1 MKTIFLFSGEG
12 ITGPLT
18 QRLVSAL
25 LEENMAQS
33 DHAASADGTA
43 AITNESND
51 SCGENNASTA
61 NRGNST
67 TSITSLLKSGVDVE
81 MRLKKELIE
90 LGILEASDF
99 AKDKEDEVLNE
110 IKRVRT
116 ELYAIAEYNKSELKM
131 LHAAAKEEMKRLEI
145 KRKLDA
151 VDQELIESY
160 KKVWAAKQKRRPLT
174 KQERAEIFRLSDEQK
189 QLSAQ
194 LEMMPMPGF
203 TTSATA
209 SSSSASMTTT
219 TTATPTTNTFEKKII

>member
-1 MKTIFLFSGEG
+1 
-12 ITGPLT
+12 
-18 QRLVSAL
+18 
-25 LEENMAQS
+25 MAQS
-33 DHAASADGTA
+33 ELAASADGTA
-43 AITNESND
+43 ALTNDND

-61 NRGNST
+61 NRSHSS

-81 MRLKKELIE
+81 KRLKKELIE
-90 LGILEASDF
+90 LGILDASDF

-116 ELYAIAEYNKSELKM
+116 ELYAIAEYNKNELKM
-131 LHAAAKEEMKRLEI
+131 LHTAAKEEMKRLEI

-174 KQERAEIFRLSDEQK
+174 KQERAEIFRLADEQK

-203 TTSATA
+203 KSSATA
-209 SSSSASMTTT
+209 STSSGSTTT
-219 TTATPTTNTFEKKII
+219 STPATNTFEKKII